1 MADKGNKVPKGFD
14 LPDYLIP
21 IAPVQNADGS
31 DRKPNLI
38 YVCHKNTPDREEVF
52 VYKKKYGAYVRQYSR
67 HDTPAT
73 FHNDETPG
81 EARWDRDWNRRN
93 LTYNVSTFLE
103 NNLPTP
109 EMVKAAYA
117 GEGYYSI
124 VEVEE
129 AEKEEEAPKRG
140 KTMGSLFSAKMEERI
155 LEAVSMSIAQD
166 LAETVKPEV
175 ERHIIE
181 VLGYKPQR
189 HEIVTPTQE
198 IVFEGVVHEKF
209 DMVCNLVQNNIP
221 IFLTGAAGTGKN
233 HLVKD
238 VARALGLNFYFTN
251 AITSEYKLSGFID
264 ANGRFHETAFYNA
277 FSKGGIFFFDEV
289 DASTPEALAYTHA
302 AISNGYCD
310 FPTGHVEAHPDFRV
324 IAAGNT
330 FGTGADLEYVGRFQ
344 LDAATLDRFALV
356 NIDYSP
362 EIESA
367 MAMHEVCRV
376 LPWYTANR
384 QDEGHTFRRG
394 SGKDL
399 PH

>member
-1 MADKGNKVPKGFD
+1 
-14 LPDYLIP
+14 
-21 IAPVQNADGS
+21 
-31 DRKPNLI
+31 
-38 YVCHKNTPDREEVF
+38 
-52 VYKKKYGAYVRQYSR
+52 
-67 HDTPAT
+67 
-73 FHNDETPG
+73 
-81 EARWDRDWNRRN
+81 
-93 LTYNVSTFLE
+93 
-103 NNLPTP
+103 
-109 EMVKAAYA
+109 
-117 GEGYYSI
+117 
-124 VEVEE
+124 
-129 AEKEEEAPKRG
+129 
-140 KTMGSLFSAKMEERI
+140 
-155 LEAVSMSIAQD
+155 MSIAQD

-238 VARALGLNFYFTN
+238 VAKALGLNFYFTN

-367 MAMHEVCRV
+367 MAMGDAEILDFARDFRKALAIVGMKFVVSYRGIQRIAKMKDIHPDAEVVKTCLTKSLDADDLRIIKENMKV
-376 LPWYTANR
+376 KDNR
-384 QDEGHTFRRG
+384 WA
-394 SGKDL
+394 KAL
-399 PH
+399 AV